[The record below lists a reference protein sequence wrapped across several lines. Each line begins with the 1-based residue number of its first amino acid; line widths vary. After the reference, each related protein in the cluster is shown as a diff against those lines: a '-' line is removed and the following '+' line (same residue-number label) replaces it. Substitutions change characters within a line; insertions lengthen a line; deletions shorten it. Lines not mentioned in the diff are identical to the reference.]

1 MQFRLN
7 TDFNSSRN
15 ILIACSMLLAKDK
28 KRLSSLSLNNV
39 GISVSPADP
48 VPSKSQSLS
57 KGFLSHVKQS
67 NKSFSTKDDKGSYY
81 VLAVVKIE
89 IYYRKV

>member
-1 MQFRLN
+1 MQFRFN
-7 TDFNSSRN
+7 TDFDSSRN

-48 VPSKSQSLS
+48 ILNKSQSLS

-67 NKSFSTKDDKGSYY
+67 NKSYNPKEDKGGSYY
-81 VLAVVKIE
+81 NI
-89 IYYRKV
+89 